1 MHLLNNPS
9 VSSSDSSSTYHPPP
23 DLPPIQS
30 FSSFAKASNYSLPPL
45 EPDAGNHHGGSN
57 TGEKPTAKPVHQIP
71 PLASITE
78 EYNAGRY
85 HEGTGAVASS
95 SSGSSR
101 QPSGGISLR
110 MLFDPEV
117 NESTHSLTHILDDV
131 PESSSSTAA
140 ASSEDV
146 SNKKRHR
153 AMTVKDDIMH
163 LPQPLKKQKSSQNI
177 MSGQNIMPPIIIGLY
192 EPPPNA
198 AVFPPIALDDGNEV
212 VAATSLNTLKDYT
225 NSNVNSSNHVDVQD
239 TAEKVAQAV
248 HAQERPSAAL
258 DSERPLQKVKRK
270 AAKPR
275 KKWSEEETRHLLLG
289 VNKHGVGKWTSILED
304 REYKFNGR
312 TAGDLKDRFRTCC
325 PDELRVVP
333 SKSKE
338 SLRQQDHAA
347 HTPPPPESRSKGK
360 GKTGLLLE
368 YILADPEEIP
378 GNQSTEDLSTASM
391 SQAGSSQQD
400 ADPLAKP
407 KKSRAHRKKI
417 EDLQAMGIH
426 GPFKKSHRR
435 ERRPFTQQD
444 DDQILEGLQLYGPA
458 WTKIQR
464 DPRFN
469 LSSRQPTDLR
479 DRVRNKYPEMYKQI
493 EEKQLHHKDSSS
505 ALQGPPTPTPQRP
518 GLRPSRSNNV
528 LEPSVNAM
536 LNENSYMTLEPH
548 LNRAGMRQEDSMVP
562 KWNGGPSSTLPA
574 ANGIMNNGGGGGGG
588 GGGGSSFQELPGM
601 DSFARDPTL
610 EEVDGVG
617 EQSGSA
623 AFIGMMDISR
633 LLLD

>member
-9 VSSSDSSSTYHPPP
+9 ASPDSSSSYHPLP

-30 FSSFAKASNYSLPPL
+30 FNSFAKASNYSLPPL
-45 EPDAGNHHGGSN
+45 EPDAGTHHSGSCSS
-57 TGEKPTAKPVHQIP
+57 EKSAAKPVHQIP

-78 EYNAGRY
+78 EYNTGRY
-85 HEGTGAVASS
+85 HEGSGAAS
-95 SSGSSR
+95 GFR

-110 MLFDPEV
+110 MLFEPEV
-117 NESTHSLTHILDDV
+117 NDSTYSLTHILDEY
-131 PESSSSTAA
+131 PEPWTVA
-140 ASSEDV
+140 SEDA
-146 SNKKRHR
+146 STKKRHR

-163 LPQPLKKQKSSQNI
+163 LPQPLKKQKSSQ
-177 MSGQNIMPPIIIGLY
+177 SIMPPIINGLY

-198 AVFPPIALDDGNEV
+198 AVFPPIALDDGNEAV
-212 VAATSLNTLKDYT
+212 TATSLNTLRDYPNSSV
-225 NSNVNSSNHVDVQD
+225 NSNNVDVPEVP
-239 TAEKVAQAV
+239 EKVAPIV
-248 HAQERPSAAL
+248 STQEEPNTVPETEKPVPKL
-258 DSERPLQKVKRK
+258 KRK

-304 REYKFNGR
+304 PEYRFNGR

-325 PDELRVVP
+325 PDELRVIP

-338 SLRQQDHAA
+338 SLRQQDKIAS
-347 HTPPPPESRSKGK
+347 TPPPDSRSKGK
-360 GKTGLLLE
+360 SKTGLLLE
-368 YILADPEEIP
+368 YILADPEETP
-378 GNQSTEDLSTASM
+378 GNQSTEDLSTVAM
-391 SQAGSSQQD
+391 SQGGSSQHD
-400 ADPLAKP
+400 LDLAAKP

-444 DDQILEGLQLYGPA
+444 DDEILEGLQVYGPA

-493 EEKQLHHKDSSS
+493 EEKQLHNKDSPALPSS
-505 ALQGPPTPTPQRP
+505 STAAAAVAPRPALRT
-518 GLRPSRSNNV
+518 SRSNNKL
-528 LEPSVNAM
+528 LEPSVNTM
-536 LNENSYMTLEPH
+536 LNENPYMTLDPH
-548 LNRAGMRQEDSMVP
+548 LNRIGLRQEDFTAP
-562 KWNGGPSSTLPA
+562 KWS
-574 ANGIMNNGGGGGGG
+574 
-588 GGGGSSFQELPGM
+588 GGSAAALPSASGTSGNGNGNGSGSFQELPGL
-601 DSFARDPTL
+601 DSFSRDPTL
-610 EEVDGVG
+610 EEVDAVG
-617 EQSGSA
+617 EQPGSSA
-623 AFIGMMDISR
+623 VFGMMDISR

>member
-1 MHLLNNPS
+1 MATIEPRLMHLLNNPIAS
-9 VSSSDSSSTYHPPP
+9 PDSSSSSSYHPPP

-30 FSSFAKASNYSLPPL
+30 FSSFAKASNFSLPPL
-45 EPDAGNHHGGSN
+45 EPDAGSHHAASSN
-57 TGEKPTAKPVHQIP
+57 GEKSAAKPVHQIP

-85 HEGTGAVASS
+85 HDGGTGAPSA
-95 SSGSSR
+95 SR

-117 NESTHSLTHILDDV
+117 NESTHSLPHILDDV
-131 PESSSSTAA
+131 SEPSAVA
-140 ASSEDV
+140 SEDA
-146 SNKKRHR
+146 STKKRHR

-163 LPQPLKKQKSSQNI
+163 LPQPLKKQKSSQN
-177 MSGQNIMPPIIIGLY
+177 MMPPIINGLY

-198 AVFPPIALDDGNEV
+198 AVFPPIALDDGSE
-212 VAATSLNTLKDYT
+212 AAAAASLNTLKDYP
-225 NSNVNSSNHVDVQD
+225 NSSVNPNHMDVSD
-239 TAEKVAQAV
+239 VPEKAAPVAPVPEKPPHVVPDAEK
-248 HAQERPSAAL
+248 
-258 DSERPLQKVKRK
+258 PLAKLKRK

-333 SKSKE
+333 SRSKE
-338 SLRQQDHAA
+338 SLRQQEKTPN
-347 HTPPPPESRSKGK
+347 TPPPPDSRLKTKSR
-360 GKTGLLLE
+360 TGLLLE

-378 GNQSTEDLSTASM
+378 GNRSTEDLSTVTT
-391 SQAGSSQQD
+391 GSSQPD
-400 ADPLAKP
+400 SDPMAKP

-479 DRVRNKYPEMYKQI
+479 DRVRNKYPDMYKQI
-493 EEKQLHHKDSSS
+493 EEKQSHNKDSPALPSS
-505 ALQGPPTPTPQRP
+505 ASSAAPPGPA
-518 GLRPSRSNNV
+518 LRTSRSNNV

-536 LNENSYMTLEPH
+536 LNENSYMTLDPH
-548 LNRAGMRQEDSMVP
+548 LNRAGVRQDDAMVP
-562 KWNGGPSSTLPA
+562 KWAGGSTTSLPA
-574 ANGIMNNGGGGGGG
+574 AVGAAAG
-588 GGGGSSFQELPGM
+588 GGGGSSQELPGL
-601 DSFARDPTL
+601 DSFSRGPAL

-623 AFIGMMDISR
+623 AVFGMMDISR

>member
-9 VSSSDSSSTYHPPP
+9 ASPDSSSSYHPPP

-45 EPDAGNHHGGSN
+45 EPDAGNNHHGAST
-57 TGEKPTAKPVHQIP
+57 TGDKAAAKPVHHIR
-71 PLASITE
+71 PLASINE

-85 HEGTGAVASS
+85 HEAPGGAAS
-95 SSGSSR
+95 GSR

-131 PESSSSTAA
+131 PEPSTAA
-140 ASSEDV
+140 SEDA
-146 SNKKRHR
+146 STKKRHR

-177 MSGQNIMPPIIIGLY
+177 MPPIINGLY

-198 AVFPPIALDDGNEV
+198 AVFPPIALDDGNEA
-212 VAATSLNTLKDYT
+212 VAAASLNTLKEYP
-225 NSNVNSSNHVDVQD
+225 NSSVNPNSVDVSD
-239 TAEKVAQAV
+239 VPEKIAPVVPAPEKPNVVPEAEK
-248 HAQERPSAAL
+248 
-258 DSERPLQKVKRK
+258 PLPKVKRK

-304 REYKFNGR
+304 REYRFNGR

-333 SKSKE
+333 SKSRE
-338 SLRQQDHAA
+338 SLRQQDKTAN
-347 HTPPPPESRSKGK
+347 TPPPDSRSKGK
-360 GKTGLLLE
+360 SKTGLLLE
-368 YILADPEEIP
+368 YILADPEDPIP
-378 GNQSTEDLSTASM
+378 GNQSTEDLSTVSLG
-391 SQAGSSQQD
+391 QAGTSQQD
-400 ADPLAKP
+400 LDLTAKP

-493 EEKQLHHKDSSS
+493 EEKQLHNKDSPAPSS
-505 ALQGPPTPTPQRP
+505 SSGAAPAGPALRT
-518 GLRPSRSNNV
+518 SRSNNV

-548 LNRAGMRQEDSMVP
+548 LNRAGVRQEDLP
-562 KWNGGPSSTLPA
+562 APTKWTGGSAASLPSAGGITGNGGS
-574 ANGIMNNGGGGGGG
+574 G
-588 GGGGSSFQELPGM
+588 SFQELPGL
-601 DSFARDPTL
+601 DSFSRDPTL

-623 AFIGMMDISR
+623 AVFGMMDISR

>member
-1 MHLLNNPS
+1 MATIEPRLMHLLNNPS
-9 VSSSDSSSTYHPPP
+9 ASPDSSSSSSSYHPPP

-30 FSSFAKASNYSLPPL
+30 FSSFAKASNFSLPPL
-45 EPDAGNHHGGSN
+45 EPDAGNHHAASS
-57 TGEKPTAKPVHQIP
+57 TGEKSAAKPAHQIP

-85 HEGTGAVASS
+85 HDGGTGAPSA
-95 SSGSSR
+95 SR

-117 NESTHSLTHILDDV
+117 NESTHSLPHILDDV
-131 PESSSSTAA
+131 SEPSAVA
-140 ASSEDV
+140 SEDA
-146 SNKKRHR
+146 STKKRHR

-163 LPQPLKKQKSSQNI
+163 LPQPLKKQKSSQN
-177 MSGQNIMPPIIIGLY
+177 MMPPIINGLY

-198 AVFPPIALDDGNEV
+198 AVFPPIALDDGNE
-212 VAATSLNTLKDYT
+212 AAAAASLNTLKDYP
-225 NSNVNSSNHVDVQD
+225 NSSVNPNLMDLSDVP
-239 TAEKVAQAV
+239 EKVAPVAPV
-248 HAQERPSAAL
+248 PEKPPHVVPDAEK
-258 DSERPLQKVKRK
+258 PLAKLKRK

-333 SKSKE
+333 SRSKE
-338 SLRQQDHAA
+338 SLRQQDKTPN
-347 HTPPPPESRSKGK
+347 TPPPPDSRPKTKSR
-360 GKTGLLLE
+360 TGLLLE

-378 GNQSTEDLSTASM
+378 GNRSTEDLSTVTT
-391 SQAGSSQQD
+391 GSSQPD
-400 ADPLAKP
+400 SDPMAKP

-479 DRVRNKYPEMYKQI
+479 DRVRNKYPDMYKQI
-493 EEKQLHHKDSSS
+493 EEKQSHNKDSPALPSS
-505 ALQGPPTPTPQRP
+505 ASSAAPPGPA
-518 GLRPSRSNNV
+518 LRTSRSNNV

-536 LNENSYMTLEPH
+536 LNENSYMTLDPH
-548 LNRAGMRQEDSMVP
+548 LNRAGVRQDDAMVS
-562 KWNGGPSSTLPA
+562 KWAGGSTTSLPA
-574 ANGIMNNGGGGGGG
+574 AVGAAA
-588 GGGGSSFQELPGM
+588 GGGGSSQELPGL
-601 DSFARDPTL
+601 DSFSRDPAL

-623 AFIGMMDISR
+623 AVFGMMDISR

>member
-9 VSSSDSSSTYHPPP
+9 VSPDSSSSYHPPP

-30 FSSFAKASNYSLPPL
+30 FSSYAKASNYSLPPL
-45 EPDAGNHHGGSN
+45 EPDAGNHHAGSN
-57 TGEKPTAKPVHQIP
+57 TGEKSAAKPVHQIP

-78 EYNAGRY
+78 EYNTGRY
-85 HEGTGAVASS
+85 HEGTGAP
-95 SSGSSR
+95 SGSR

-131 PESSSSTAA
+131 PEPSTVA
-140 ASSEDV
+140 SEDA
-146 SNKKRHR
+146 STKKRHR

-177 MSGQNIMPPIIIGLY
+177 MPPIINGLY

-198 AVFPPIALDDGNEV
+198 AVFPPIALDDGNEA
-212 VAATSLNTLKDYT
+212 VAAASLNTLKDY
-225 NSNVNSSNHVDVQD
+225 SNSSVNPNNMDVSD
-239 TAEKVAQAV
+239 VPEKVASIVPVREKPTNVAPDT
-248 HAQERPSAAL
+248 EK
-258 DSERPLQKVKRK
+258 PLPKLKRK

-333 SKSKE
+333 SRSKE
-338 SLRQQDHAA
+338 SLRQQDKTAN
-347 HTPPPPESRSKGK
+347 TPPPDSRSKGK
-360 GKTGLLLE
+360 SKTGLLLE

-378 GNQSTEDLSTASM
+378 GNQSTEDLLTVTAT
-391 SQAGSSQQD
+391 SSQPD
-400 ADPLAKP
+400 SDLMAKP

-493 EEKQLHHKDSSS
+493 EEKQMHNKDSPALPSSTSS
-505 ALQGPPTPTPQRP
+505 ATPPGPA
-518 GLRPSRSNNV
+518 LRTSRSNNV

-536 LNENSYMTLEPH
+536 LNENSYMTLDPH
-548 LNRAGMRQEDSMVP
+548 LNRPGVRQEDAMVP
-562 KWNGGPSSTLPA
+562 KWAGGSAAALPTA
-574 ANGIMNNGGGGGGG
+574 VAVLGGGGGGG
-588 GGGGSSFQELPGM
+588 FQELPGL
-601 DSFARDPTL
+601 DSFSRDSAL

-623 AFIGMMDISR
+623 AVFGMMDISR

>member
-1 MHLLNNPS
+1 MATIEPRLMHLLNNPS
-9 VSSSDSSSTYHPPP
+9 ASPDSSSAYHPPP

-45 EPDAGNHHGGSN
+45 EPDAGNHHAGSSSA
-57 TGEKPTAKPVHQIP
+57 EKSASKSVHHIP

-78 EYNAGRY
+78 EYNTGRY
-85 HEGTGAVASS
+85 HEGTGA
-95 SSGSSR
+95 SSGSR
-101 QPSGGISLR
+101 QANGGISLR

-131 PESSSSTAA
+131 PEPPTVA
-140 ASSEDV
+140 SEDA
-146 SNKKRHR
+146 STKKRHR

-177 MSGQNIMPPIIIGLY
+177 MPPIINGLY

-198 AVFPPIALDDGNEV
+198 AVFPPIALDDGNEA
-212 VAATSLNTLKDYT
+212 VAATSLNTLKDY
-225 NSNVNSSNHVDVQD
+225 SNSSVNTKDVEVTD
-239 TAEKVAQAV
+239 VPERVASIASLPEK
-248 HAQERPSAAL
+248 PL
-258 DSERPLQKVKRK
+258 PISEAGKPLPKLKRK

-338 SLRQQDHAA
+338 SLRQQDKTSC
-347 HTPPPPESRSKGK
+347 TPPPDSRSKSK
-360 GKTGLLLE
+360 SKTGLLLE

-378 GNQSTEDLSTASM
+378 GNQSTEDLSTVTM
-391 SQAGSSQQD
+391 SQDGPGQQD
-400 ADPLAKP
+400 SDLTAKP

-493 EEKQLHHKDSSS
+493 EEKQLHNRDSPALPSS
-505 ALQGPPTPTPQRP
+505 ASAAAPPGPA
-518 GLRPSRSNNV
+518 LRTSRSNNV

-548 LNRAGMRQEDSMVP
+548 LSRAGVRQDDAMVP
-562 KWNGGPSSTLPA
+562 KRAGGSSATLPSA
-574 ANGIMNNGGGGGGG
+574 TGIMTS
-588 GGGGSSFQELPGM
+588 GGSSFQELPGLN
-601 DSFARDPTL
+601 SFSRDPTL

-623 AFIGMMDISR
+623 AVFGMMDISR